1 MPNSLHLIFNGLTV
15 GVALV
20 VVLCNIGLGHHIRL
34 GSRIGGNNK
43 QFFGAY
49 SVMPTI
55 TNTKPETAELSIQ

>member
-1 MPNSLHLIFNGLTV
+1 M

-55 TNTKPETAELSIQ
+55 TDTKPETAKLSIQ